1 MLLSFKFQQS
11 DAQSK
16 SSILWNQNILHT
28 FLLKIIYFIAP
39 QSKDEIFRIND
50 PYYVSEF
57 NLMLESFAS
66 RFINANTDVDLSE
79 FKQFPSVIGVD
90 NIIKID
96 GSKTVE
102 RFTKGESKLLGQ
114 QVINK

>member
-1 MLLSFKFQQS
+1 
-11 DAQSK
+11 
-16 SSILWNQNILHT
+16 
-28 FLLKIIYFIAP
+28 
-39 QSKDEIFRIND
+39 
-50 PYYVSEF
+50 
-57 NLMLESFAS
+57 MLESFAS

-102 RFTKGESKLLGQ
+102 RFATDESKLLG
-114 QVINK
+114 NK